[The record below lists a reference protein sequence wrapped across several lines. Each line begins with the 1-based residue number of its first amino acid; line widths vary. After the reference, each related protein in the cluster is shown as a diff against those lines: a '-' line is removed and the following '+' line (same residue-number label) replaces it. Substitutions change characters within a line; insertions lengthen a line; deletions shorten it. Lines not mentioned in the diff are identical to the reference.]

1 MDLGQALA
9 WEQWVVVAVDREGAD
24 AEVGAIGPEVE
35 VEVAE
40 VMVLLV
46 AEAEPVAE
54 EEEAR
59 ILGGEEAVAVVED
72 FGHISY

>member
-1 MDLGQALA
+1 MGLDQALA
-9 WEQWVVVAVDREGAD
+9 WEQWVVVAVDRKGAE
-24 AEVGAIGPEVE
+24 AEAAAIGPEVE
-35 VEVAE
+35 VAE
-40 VMVLLV
+40 GMVRLV

-59 ILGGEEAVAVVED
+59 ILGGEEAEAVGED

>member
-1 MDLGQALA
+1 MDLDQALA
-9 WEQWVVVAVDREGAD
+9 WEQWVVVAVDREGAE
-24 AEVGAIGPEVE
+24 AEAAAIGPEVE

-40 VMVLLV
+40 GMVRLV

-59 ILGGEEAVAVVED
+59 IRGGEGAAAVVED
-72 FGHISY
+72 FGHIS